1 VRVRSGLQ
9 LRLPAPPLEGAVW
22 SELLASAAVAD
33 VAPRAQIPRGGAPPR
48 RIAALLSG
56 VARVFVWAEPRRQ
69 VTVEY
74 AGSGQIIG
82 LAGVISGRDD
92 MGAEAVTPCRV
103 GLVSVEHVRST
114 LARHPE
120 IAWPLVEWAAGRT
133 IDLML
138 NVVHGVHG
146 PVRSR
151 VARHLLDLSIAAN
164 DGTTVAPVTHRQL
177 AEAAGTAREVVTRTL
192 GDLMQMGLVTT
203 GPGHVA
209 LLDPEALAR
218 LVSGGP
224 PRRSVSLEGRSAA
237 QDGA

>member
-33 VAPRAQIPRGGAPPR
+33 VAARAQIPRGGAPR

-103 GLVSVEHVRST
+103 ALVSVEHVRST

-120 IAWPLVEWAAGRT
+120 AAWPLIEWAAGRS

-146 PVRSR
+146 RVRSR
-151 VARHLLDLSIAAN
+151 VARHLLDLSILAT

-192 GDLMQMGLVTT
+192 GDLMHMGLVTT
-203 GPGHVA
+203 GPGHIA

-224 PRRSVSLEGRSAA
+224 RRSVSLEGRSAP
-237 QDGA
+237 QDSA

>member
-22 SELLASAAVAD
+22 SELLASAAVAT
-33 VAPRAQIPRGGAPPR
+33 VEARVQIPRGGAPR
-48 RIAALLSG
+48 RIAALMSG
-56 VARVFVWAEPRRQ
+56 LARVFIWAEPRRQ

-82 LAGVISGRDD
+82 LAGVISGRAD

-103 GLVSVEHVRST
+103 GLMSVDHVRST

-120 IAWPLVEWAAGRT
+120 TAWPLVEWAAGRS

-151 VARHLLDLSIAAN
+151 VARHLLDLSILDS
-164 DGTTVAPVTHRQL
+164 DGTTVVPVTHRQL

-192 GDLMQMGLVTT
+192 GELMQMGLVTT

-218 LVSGGP
+218 LVTRAG
-224 PRRSVSLEGRSAA
+224 LGRSTA
-237 QDGA
+237 QEARSTSQEGV

>member
-9 LRLPAPPLEGAVW
+9 LRLPAPPLESAVW
-22 SELLASAAVAD
+22 SELLATAAVSD
-33 VAPRAQIPRGGAPPR
+33 VGARAPIPRGGAPR
-48 RIAALLSG
+48 RVAALMSG
-56 VARVFVWAEPRRQ
+56 LARVFIWAEPRRQ

-74 AGSGQIIG
+74 AGSGQILG
-82 LAGVISGRDD
+82 LAGVFSGRAD
-92 MGAEAVTPCRV
+92 MAAEAVTPCRV
-103 GLVSVEHVRST
+103 GLMSVEHVRAT

-120 IAWPLVEWAAGRT
+120 TAWPLVEWAAGRS
-133 IDLML
+133 IDMML

-151 VARHLLDLSIAAN
+151 VARHLLDLSILES

-192 GDLMQMGLVTT
+192 GDLMHMGLVTT

-218 LVSGGP
+218 LVTPAGL
-224 PRRSVSLEGRSAA
+224 RRSASPEARSASR
-237 QDGA
+237 DGA